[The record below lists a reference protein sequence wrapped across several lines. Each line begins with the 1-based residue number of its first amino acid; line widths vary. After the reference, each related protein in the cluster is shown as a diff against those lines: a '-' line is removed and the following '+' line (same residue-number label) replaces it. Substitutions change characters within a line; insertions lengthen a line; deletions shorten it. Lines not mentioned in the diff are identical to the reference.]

1 MNLTS
6 ALDRILDPLLVVLTP
21 EVAEKVSKLQ
31 ADDKLQARLDELA
44 DKSNEGE
51 LTEEESREY
60 DAYLRGLTMISVFQT
75 KARALLRRPI
85 QGGVR
90 SAH

>member
-21 EVAEKVSKLQ
+21 EVAEKVVKLQ
-31 ADDKLQARLDELA
+31 ADDQLQARLDELA

-51 LTEEESREY
+51 LTEEERREY

-75 KARALLRRPI
+75 KARALLR
-85 QGGVR
+85 QKAAG
-90 SAH
+90 